1 MATNAASLESTEN
14 AESEEEAADNNNVE
28 IDIENVKM
36 ARKILKRRLHGLDV
50 PFKCWLSFGL
60 ENQKRYLKS

>member
-1 MATNAASLESTEN
+1 MATNPESLESTEN
-14 AESEEEAADNNNVE
+14 AEREGEASDNNNME

-50 PFKCWLSFGL
+50 PSKCWLSFGL
-60 ENQKRYLKS
+60 ENQKRY